1 MYIHVHVCLID
12 LVRMMVISEVGE
24 KMGGGGVFVTE
35 SSSNIIEIGD
45 VAQKQPSLSNRNL
58 STQKKNFNVYDKT
71 R

>member
-24 KMGGGGVFVTE
+24 KMGGGVFVTE

-45 VAQKQPSLSNRNL
+45 VAQNNRACQ
-58 STQKKNFNVYDKT
+58 TET
-71 R
+71 